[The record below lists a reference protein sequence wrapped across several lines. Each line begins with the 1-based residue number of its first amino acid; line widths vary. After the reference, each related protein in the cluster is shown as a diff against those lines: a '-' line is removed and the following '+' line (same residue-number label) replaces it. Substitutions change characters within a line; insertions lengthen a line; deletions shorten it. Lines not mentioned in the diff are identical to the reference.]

1 MWTKVRPWLPELLL
15 AAVALFFFYREL
27 GTFPAAWADDSLF
40 MVVAKRLAMGQGY
53 SLPALG
59 QSWDHPF
66 ILGVGPTLIWPV
78 ALCIKLFGFSVAAAR
93 IPMTMYLIAAA
104 LLTYAFTHRYV
115 GRREARWSTA
125 LLITLSAFVNT
136 GKPVLGEVP
145 GFVFLIAGL
154 LLFERAAESWKWAA
168 TVGLLFGLAVVS
180 KITDGLIF
188 PALGL
193 AWGWAAIRKE
203 WDDVK
208 DITIVGV
215 AAAATFLV
223 FSPFMGMGPQFFLEL
238 RQYGLAG
245 GGTRILDVLQ
255 SQPELLTR
263 FPYLFFGTLL
273 ALAVVGARSIRY
285 DLSITHRIILWSVI
299 VLDILYFL
307 NERGW
312 YRHLLLAHLLI
323 LPFVAAGAFRLLGS
337 RMGRALLLFFIL
349 SQSWWQLTYMGSRW
363 IREAELAAAEIEKS
377 HQDTPMVIEHPEVF
391 VRLSGNPR
399 WMFLSDELKIRDF
412 PVLENIPKTQEEH
425 CLPILRKISEEDAR
439 QYGSRIQT
447 VYRRY
452 SLLMPEE
459 GCVPKQ
465 MP

>member
-1 MWTKVRPWLPELLL
+1 MWLRIRPWLPELLL

-40 MVVAKRLAMGQGY
+40 MVVAKRLATGHGY
-53 SLPALG
+53 SLPALS
-59 QSWDHPF
+59 QSWEHPF

-78 ALCIKLFGFSVAAAR
+78 ALCIKLFGFSVAVAR
-93 IPMTMYLIAAA
+93 IPMTIYLIAAA
-104 LLTYAFTHRYV
+104 LLTYAFTDRYV

-154 LLFERAAESWKWAA
+154 LLFERVAESWKWAA

-188 PALGL
+188 PALAL

-208 DITIVGV
+208 DITIVGI
-215 AAAATFLV
+215 AALITFLI

-245 GGTRILDVLQ
+245 GGTRVLDVLQ

-273 ALAVVGARSIRY
+273 ALAIVGARSIRY
-285 DLSITHRIILWSVI
+285 DLSVTHRIILWSLI

-323 LPFVAAGAFRLLGS
+323 MPFVAAGAFRLLGS
-337 RMGRALLLFFIL
+337 RMGKALLLFFVL

-363 IREAELAAAEIEKS
+363 IREAELAAEEIEKM
-377 HQDTPMVIEHPEVF
+377 HQDTSMVIEHPEVY
-391 VRLSGNPR
+391 VRLSENPR

-412 PVLENIPKTQEEH
+412 PVLENIPKTQDEH

-459 GCVPKQ
+459 GCTPKTL
-465 MP
+465 